1 MLCFMFPGQ
10 PLACDAS
17 LPDDADFALIADLV
31 RRVTRLDLQRFE
43 WLDGEGSDNMKLQLF
58 GVAQS
63 LYHLR
68 RLRRDGVSPDLVA
81 QHSMGIYSALTACHS
96 LPEPE
101 AIEIAWRVGSS
112 LARMGKTQQY
122 ALGCVIGLT
131 LDPIMALAANHRIH
145 LANHNTS
152 RHFLLAGR
160 REDVATAM
168 VEAVDMG
175 AFSTRIFGCDAPL
188 HTPLMLQLEEELQ
201 EIFADYR
208 YLDPA
213 CPLVD
218 HLDQN
223 YLCGADIPGFMLR
236 ELYHPV
242 YWERSYRTLRAAGVK
257 RFVEVGA
264 GESLKKYNRWIEG
277 EIEP

>member
-1 MLCFMFPGQ
+1 MICFMFPGQ
-10 PLACDAS
+10 PLACETS
-17 LPDDADFALIADLV
+17 IPDDADFALVAGLV
-31 RRVTRLDLQRFE
+31 RRIAHLDLLTFQ
-43 WLDGEGSDNMKLQLF
+43 WLDGEGSDHLKLQLF

-63 LYHLR
+63 LFHLR
-68 RLRRDGVSPDLVA
+68 RLRRGGVSPDMVA
-81 QHSMGIYSALTACHS
+81 QHSMGIYSALAACHS

-101 AIEIAWRVGSS
+101 VIEITWRIGSA
-112 LARMGKTQQY
+112 LARMGQSQQY

-131 LDPIMALAANHRIH
+131 LDPVLALAANNRIH

-160 REDVATAM
+160 SEDVATAM
-168 VEAVDMG
+168 IEAVAMG
-175 AFSTRIFGCDAPL
+175 AFSTRTFGCDAPL
-188 HTPLMLQLEEELQ
+188 HTPLMLPMEEELR

-223 YLCGADIPGFMLR
+223 YLCGADIPEFMRR
-236 ELYHPV
+236 ELCHPV
-242 YWERSYRTLRAAGVK
+242 YWERSYRTLRAAGVT

-264 GESLKKYNRWIEG
+264 GASLKKYNRWIEG
-277 EIEP
+277 EIES